1 MMARGRMLPRLVH
14 PGPGGE
20 RPEPIRPGP
29 LAGRYAPSA
38 AMVVLFLVPYLGLSS
53 ALLPLT
59 PIIAAQL
66 HGSLQTMS
74 LASGLPNAAYAVGT
88 ILAVQIAQHLP
99 QRRM

>member
-1 MMARGRMLPRLVH
+1 MMARVRMLPSLLR
-14 PGPGGE
+14 PGPEGE

-59 PIIAAQL
+59 PIIAAR
-66 HGSLQTMS
+66 
-74 LASGLPNAAYAVGT
+74 LAHRPG
-88 ILAVQIAQHLP
+88 
-99 QRRM
+99 RRTAPVSTSSMRCGFSCPPG